1 MTDRVELQ
9 TEVDA
14 RRADVFA
21 LLSTTDGLRIWLDDA
36 DIEPRVGGA
45 VRLRLRDAEAQ
56 GTVLAFDPPQHIGF
70 TFDWV
75 DEPLGRSS
83 VLAFDVIDHGA
94 RAHVT
99 LRHVGLPT
107 RAQVELHDHLWRHW
121 LRRFED
127 AVRAQPAA
135 VETPPAVDRR
145 ISGRTTPPRA
155 EAPR

>member
-14 RRADVFA
+14 RRVDVFG
-21 LLSTTDGLRIWLDDA
+21 LLSTPDGLRRWLDGA
-36 DIEPRVGGA
+36 EIEPQVGGS
-45 VRLRLRDAEAQ
+45 VRLLLREAEAH

-75 DEPLGRSS
+75 DEPLGRAS
-83 VLAFDVIDHGA
+83 VVAFDVIDHGA

-107 RAQVELHDHLWRHW
+107 RALVELHEHLWRHW

-127 AVRAQPAA
+127 AARTLTEK
-135 VETPPAVDRR
+135 VETTHP
-145 ISGRTTPPRA
+145 
-155 EAPR
+155 